1 MSDDARPPRAVLETD
16 IIYSRVLHE
25 LIGRI
30 AYQERLLTLI
40 WSEELL
46 DEAKRIL
53 VERKPMPEEAAERWV
68 DYMRQAFPDQHI
80 QIDQLPAEVDL
91 TTLTTDPGDHH
102 ICALAIAGHADLLLT
117 FDQGYHSKSLAEH
130 GIRVLTPDAFLD
142 TMLQEAPDAIIGA
155 LQSQAEVWG
164 GGRSID
170 ELLDAIQRAG
180 ATMFA
185 NSARR
190 LVEI

>member
-1 MSDDARPPRAVLETD
+1 MSEDARPPRAVLDTD
-16 IIYSRVLHE
+16 VVYSRVLHE
-25 LIGRI
+25 LIGRL

-46 DEAKRIL
+46 KEAKRIL
-53 VERKPMPEEAAERWV
+53 VERKPMSEHAAERWV
-68 DYMRQAFPDQHI
+68 DYMRQAFPDQRI

-102 ICALAIAGHADLLLT
+102 ICALAITGHADLLFT
-117 FDQGYHSKSLAEH
+117 FDRGYHSKSLAEH
-130 GIRVLTPDAFLD
+130 GTQVLTPDAFLD
-142 TMLQEAPDAIIGA
+142 MTLQEVPDAVIGA

-164 GGRSID
+164 GGRSIG

-180 ATMFA
+180 GTMFA
-185 NSARR
+185 SNARR
-190 LVEI
+190 LINM